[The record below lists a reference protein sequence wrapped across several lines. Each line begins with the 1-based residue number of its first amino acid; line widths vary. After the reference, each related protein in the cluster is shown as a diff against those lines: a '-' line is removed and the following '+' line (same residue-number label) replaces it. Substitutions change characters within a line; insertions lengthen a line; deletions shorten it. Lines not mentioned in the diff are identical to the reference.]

1 MIFFFFFFL
10 SEKIENYIKM
20 KELKYTK
27 GSGQSDKDKAET
39 PEIAKQQNKAAKFL
53 LRFLLSSNEMLVFR

>member
-1 MIFFFFFFL
+1 MNRLERGKKNRTQIDNCDNFFFFFL

-27 GSGQSDKDKAET
+27 GSEHSQTKTSRDTRNSKTTE
-39 PEIAKQQNKAAKFL
+39 
-53 LRFLLSSNEMLVFR
+53 